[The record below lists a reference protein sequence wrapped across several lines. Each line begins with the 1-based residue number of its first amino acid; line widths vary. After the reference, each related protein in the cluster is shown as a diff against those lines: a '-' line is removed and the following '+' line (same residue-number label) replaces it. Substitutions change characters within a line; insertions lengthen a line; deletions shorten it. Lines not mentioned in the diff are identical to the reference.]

1 VDLQLLPRGNQENI
15 WGVRTASLVPVS
27 VSRSGRTRST
37 PYGILET
44 KTSKQEELS
53 ARLAIWV
60 ATSSRPILTLDD
72 WALHAFS
79 MFDIQWP
86 RSHTIQD
93 SYLIPISLM
102 LRDEVKFKM
111 SRIAREEL
119 WFHLTIDG
127 WSVESGIHAFG
138 VTVHYTENWKMVS
151 QTLDI
156 LKVTSSETGEA
167 ILGMLRSLLSL
178 YQIPEWRVL
187 SVTSDHASNMVKA
200 INLSPW
206 NNIGCCAH
214 MVNLAVGEGLDVIGP
229 QVQRLSQCVK
239 SIRKYDFLEVSQG
252 EKYVT
257 ISIAFPLL
265 RELHDQLLPNQHS
278 PISTLANSVK
288 VTIRGAIGRRW
299 MLKRELEKHFIRCA
313 IMLDPRIKS
322 IDEGEVVADE
332 FHRKVLQEMSK
343 LKRPQARDVDES
355 VGEEIAARPLPTKKN

>member
-1 VDLQLLPRGNQENI
+1 
-15 WGVRTASLVPVS
+15 
-27 VSRSGRTRST
+27 
-37 PYGILET
+37 
-44 KTSKQEELS
+44 
-53 ARLAIWV
+53 
-60 ATSSRPILTLDD
+60 
-72 WALHAFS
+72 
-79 MFDIQWP
+79 
-86 RSHTIQD
+86 
-93 SYLIPISLM
+93 
-102 LRDEVKFKM
+102 
-111 SRIAREEL
+111 
-119 WFHLTIDG
+119 
-127 WSVESGIHAFG
+127 
-138 VTVHYTENWKMVS
+138 MVS

-343 LKRPQARDVDES
+343 LKRPQASELRG
-355 VGEEIAARPLPTKKN
+355 GEETLTNLLEKILHARPVLPTDQEELTRYLSLDHVALKEDPLEWWKHHQNTFPKLAEMAKKYLGCLATSAPIERLWSVAGRMMAKLRMSMKFETLQHILRISFHMKSPEDVERPKNQPQLVLSASRPSS